1 MVAKKTIF
9 EKLGL
14 IEPIEG
20 EGQETPLA
28 EAPKTETAQ
37 ETPVEKQTP
46 TESTKPN
53 EPSANEAAK
62 TDEEPLPFGVDLLA
76 AKKEDIKP
84 KTSYGEE
91 TVKKAAESTVF
102 KPETFSES
110 QSAEIEEKLDV
121 LIGSY
126 EKNKMMTIDDIYR
139 TSRMEADKKKTI
151 FMVDVFQKTLP
162 ENLPLDVKRA
172 SVMNIMDVSS
182 INLENLLSDAYK
194 RIDAL
199 NNVLEET
206 VQTTDEV
213 VRKNE
218 ASIKELEN
226 RIKELKKVTEAR
238 QQFQEDQ
245 TSVIE
250 YEIQKIIGIVDFIK
264 PKK

>member
-20 EGQETPLA
+20 ESVEVEEMQETTPLVVEPKKVEEKKA
-28 EAPKTETAQ
+28 EEPIEK
-37 ETPVEKQTP
+37 PVEQPVVKA
-46 TESTKPN
+46 
-53 EPSANEAAK
+53 EPEV
-62 TDEEPLPFGVDLLA
+62 PFGVDLLA
-76 AKKEDIKP
+76 AKNEPTSEDLLAKMAGKAEAVKEV
-84 KTSYGEE
+84 E
-91 TVKKAAESTVF
+91 V
-102 KPETFSES
+102 S
-110 QSAEIEEKLDV
+110 QIEDKLDV

-126 EKNKMMTIDDIYR
+126 EKNKMMSIDDIYR
-139 TSRMEADKKKTI
+139 SSRMEADKKRTI

-162 ENLPLDVKRA
+162 ENLPIDVKRA

-182 INLENLLSDAYK
+182 INLENLLNDAYK

-199 NNVLEET
+199 NSVLEET
-206 VQTTDEV
+206 VQTTEDV
-213 VRKNE
+213 TAKNN
-218 ASIKELEN
+218 ASISELEN
-226 RIKELKKVTEAR
+226 RIKELRKVLEAR

>member
-20 EGQETPLA
+20 ETPEVEEAVETP
-28 EAPKTETAQ
+28 EEK
-37 ETPVEKQTP
+37 VEEK
-46 TESTKPN
+46 EFVVR
-53 EPSANEAAK
+53 
-62 TDEEPLPFGVDLLA
+62 EEPIVEETKQEEPKVEESVPFGVDLFA
-76 AKKEDIKP
+76 AKNEPLKPAEPVMKQPEIIKE
-84 KTSYGEE
+84 
-91 TVKKAAESTVF
+91 AEM
-102 KPETFSES
+102 S
-110 QSAEIEEKLDV
+110 QIEDKLDV

-126 EKNKMMTIDDIYR
+126 EKNKMMSIDDIYR
-139 TSRMEADKKKTI
+139 NSRMEADKKRTI

-162 ENLPLDVKRA
+162 ENLPVDVKRA

-182 INLENLLSDAYK
+182 INLENLLNDAYK

-199 NNVLEET
+199 NSVLEQT
-206 VQTTDEV
+206 VQTTEEV
-213 VRKNE
+213 ISKNE
-218 ASIKELEN
+218 ASIRELEN
-226 RIKELKKVTEAR
+226 RIKELRKVMDAR

-245 TSVIE
+245 SSIIE

>member
-1 MVAKKTIF
+1 MVKAETI
-9 EKLGL
+9 
-14 IEPIEG
+14 
-20 EGQETPLA
+20 
-28 EAPKTETAQ
+28 
-37 ETPVEKQTP
+37 KQ
-46 TESTKPN
+46 N
-53 EPSANEAAK
+53 
-62 TDEEPLPFGVDLLA
+62 
-76 AKKEDIKP
+76 
-84 KTSYGEE
+84 
-91 TVKKAAESTVF
+91 
-102 KPETFSES
+102 

-162 ENLPLDVKRA
+162 ENLPIDVKRA

-206 VQTTDEV
+206 VQTTDDV
-213 VRKNE
+213 VKKNE
-218 ASIKELEN
+218 ASIEELEN

>member
-14 IEPIEG
+14 IEPIEEDG
-20 EGQETPLA
+20 SG
-28 EAPKTETAQ
+28 APGAV
-37 ETPVEKQTP
+37 P
-46 TESTKPN
+46 
-53 EPSANEAAK
+53 ANEGAGDQDHAETVK
-62 TDEEPLPFGVDLLA
+62 SSDTLGVDLFALKNDQARSEFGVDA
-76 AKKEDIKP
+76 DKGIH
-84 KTSYGEE
+84 SE
-91 TVKKAAESTVF
+91 TVR
-102 KPETFSES
+102 
-110 QSAEIEEKLDV
+110 QIEDKLDV

-126 EKNKMMTIDDIYR
+126 EKNKMMSIDDIYR
-139 TSRMEADKKKTI
+139 ASRMEADNKKTI

-162 ENLPLDVKRA
+162 ENLPIDVKRA

-182 INLENLLSDAYK
+182 INLENLLNDAYK

-206 VQTTDEV
+206 VTDTENIIE
-213 VRKNE
+213 KNN
-218 ASIKELEN
+218 ASIVELEN
-226 RIKELKKVTEAR
+226 RIKELKKVNEVR
-238 QQFQEDQ
+238 LQFQEDQ

>member
-20 EGQETPLA
+20 AEQETPMA
-28 EAPKTETAQ
+28 EAGKEEAQ
-37 ETPVEKQTP
+37 ETSVEKDP
-46 TESTKPN
+46 TAVEAKENETSTK
-53 EPSANEAAK
+53 ADVK
-62 TDEEPLPFGVDLLA
+62 KDEEPLPFGVDLLA
-76 AKKEDIKP
+76 AKKEDIRP
-84 KTSYGEE
+84 KAPSTEE
-91 TVKKAAESTVF
+91 AAKKMAESSVL
-102 KPETFSES
+102 KAEALRES

-206 VQTTDEV
+206 VQTTENV
-213 VRKNE
+213 VKKNE

>member
-20 EGQETPLA
+20 EGQETPVTEATKEETKETLDQKDAIPA
-28 EAPKTETAQ
+28 E
-37 ETPVEKQTP
+37 
-46 TESTKPN
+46 TKPG
-53 EPSANEAAK
+53 EPKADQDTK
-62 TDEEPLPFGVDLLA
+62 KEEDPLPFGVDLLA

-84 KTSYGEE
+84 KSQAAGESI
-91 TVKKAAESTVF
+91 KKASEEPVVKAETI
-102 KPETFSES
+102 KQN

-162 ENLPLDVKRA
+162 ENLPIDVKRA

-206 VQTTDEV
+206 VQTTDDV
-213 VRKNE
+213 VKKNE
-218 ASIKELEN
+218 ASIEELEN

>member
-20 EGQETPLA
+20 ETPESQEA
-28 EAPKTETAQ
+28 SETSEMFVGSEEQ
-37 ETPVEKQTP
+37 NV
-46 TESTKPN
+46 TESGESLVEEKKP
-53 EPSANEAAK
+53 
-62 TDEEPLPFGVDLLA
+62 EEPLPFGVDLLA
-76 AKKEDIKP
+76 AKREPLKEKEEP
-84 KTSYGEE
+84 FAKLAEKAEVLKTDE
-91 TVKKAAESTVF
+91 TI
-102 KPETFSES
+102 
-110 QSAEIEEKLDV
+110 QIEDKLDV

-126 EKNKMMTIDDIYR
+126 EKNKMMSIDDIYR
-139 TSRMEADKKKTI
+139 NSRMEADKKKTI

-162 ENLPLDVKRA
+162 ENLPIDVKRA
-172 SVMNIMDVSS
+172 SVMNIMDVST
-182 INLENLLSDAYK
+182 INLENLLNDAYK

-199 NNVLEET
+199 NSVLEQT
-206 VQTTDEV
+206 VQTTENV
-213 VRKNE
+213 IMKND
-218 ASIKELEN
+218 ASIRELEN

-245 TSVIE
+245 TSIIE